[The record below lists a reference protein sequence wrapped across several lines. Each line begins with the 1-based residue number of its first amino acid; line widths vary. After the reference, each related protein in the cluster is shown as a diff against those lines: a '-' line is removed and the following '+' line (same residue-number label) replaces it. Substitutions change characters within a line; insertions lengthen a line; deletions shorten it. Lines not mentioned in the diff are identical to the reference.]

1 MIKLYTVNYRKV
13 AAELIILQAQDLTK
27 RFNGEEIF
35 SNVNMA
41 VQEKSRIALVGRNG
55 AGKSTL
61 VKMIIGEQSLDG
73 GQIVTKKNLSIG
85 YLAQDTGLD
94 SDKSIYDEMAAVF
107 AKLKQQERKIHE
119 LEAQMSDPSIDPASE
134 EYAQISSQY
143 DNIRADFEQH
153 NGYGYD
159 AEIRGVLH
167 GFGFG
172 QADYDRPI
180 NELSGG
186 QKTQLALAKLL
197 LEKPELLILDE
208 PTNHLDVE
216 TITWLEGYIQ
226 NYSGALLII
235 SHDRYFLDRIV
246 NEVYELANGTLL
258 HFTGNY
264 TDYTKKKE
272 ERVSQQ
278 WKEYEKQQAQIEKL
292 QTFVDKNIVRA
303 STTKQAQAR
312 RKQLEKMKRID
323 KPTADSK
330 TARFQFTPKS
340 KSGNNV
346 LNVTNAAVGYT
357 TILSEPIN
365 LDIKRHQAIA
375 IVGPNGVGKS
385 TLLKSILGIIPFI
398 KGQAYFGTGV
408 DTGYYDQ
415 EQASLHGN
423 KTVLSE
429 LWDDHPT
436 TPEGDIR
443 SILGSFLF
451 SGDDVAKMVHDLSG
465 GEKARLLLTK
475 LAMQHNNFLILDE
488 PTNHL
493 DIDSREVLEKA
504 LNQFDGTIL
513 FVSHDRYFIN
523 KIATSVVELSKK
535 GTETYLGNYDYYV
548 NKKDEMIAIKEHEA
562 QKQAEE
568 HPTETRTAPVTNDKK
583 NYQINKEEQKQQR
596 KLSREVADLEN
607 HLDSLT
613 QQKDQIEAKMT
624 EPDVFND
631 VGKLQDLQKELES
644 VNHQMEVTET
654 SWEEKSIQLEDMKSS

>member
-1 MIKLYTVNYRKV
+1 V
-13 AAELIILQAQDLTK
+13 ARSLIILQAQDLTK
-27 RFNGEEIF
+27 RFNGENIF
-35 SNVNMA
+35 SKVSLA
-41 VQEKSRIALVGRNG
+41 IQEKSRIALVGRNG

-61 VKMIIGEQSLDG
+61 VKMIIGDQSIDSG
-73 GQIVTKKNLSIG
+73 NVVTKKNLTIG
-85 YLAQDTGLD
+85 YLAQDTGLN
-94 SDKSIYDEMAAVF
+94 SEKSIYAEMESVF
-107 AKLKQQERKIHE
+107 ANLKKQETKLHQ
-119 LEAQMSDPSIDPASE
+119 LE
-134 EYAQISSQY
+134 AQISSPRMDTNSEEFKEISKQY

-167 GFGFG
+167 GFGFD

-216 TITWLEGYIQ
+216 TITWLEGYVQ

-246 NEVYELANGTLL
+246 NEVYELSNGTLN
-258 HFTGNY
+258 HYTGNY
-264 TDYTKKKE
+264 TDYTQKKE
-272 ERVSQQ
+272 QEVALQ
-278 WKEYEKQQAQIEKL
+278 WKAYEKQQSQIDKL

-312 RKQLEKMKRID
+312 RKQLEKMDRIE
-323 KPTADSK
+323 KPIGDSK
-330 TARFQFTPKS
+330 TARFAFTPTS

-346 LNVTNAAVGYT
+346 LNVNNAAVGYA
-357 TILSEPIN
+357 TILAEPIN

-398 KGQAYFGTGV
+398 KGTVQFGTGV

-415 EQASLHGN
+415 EQATLHPA

-504 LNQFDGTIL
+504 LNDFDGTIL

-523 KIATSVVELSKK
+523 KVATSVVELSKS
-535 GTETYLGNYDYYV
+535 GTTLYLGNYDYYV
-548 NKKDEMIAIKEHEA
+548 DKKAEQIAIKEHE
-562 QKQAEE
+562 QAKREAA
-568 HPTETRTAPVTNDKK
+568 HPEIQPVTPTTDDKK
-583 NYQINKEEQKQQR
+583 NYETNKQAQKQHR
-596 KLSREVADLEN
+596 KLAREVSNLEN
-607 HLDSLT
+607 QLDQLT
-613 QQKDQIEAKMT
+613 KSKDDVEKEMT
-624 EPDVFND
+624 KPDVFND
-631 VGKLQDLQKELES
+631 LEKLTHLQDQLNDLNRQI
-644 VNHQMEVTET
+644 NQTEAD
-654 SWEEKSIQLEDMKSS
+654 WEEKSIELEDFE

>member
-1 MIKLYTVNYRKV
+1 V
-13 AAELIILQAQDLTK
+13 AKHLIILQAQDLTK
-27 RFNGEEIF
+27 RFNGENIF
-35 SNVNMA
+35 SNVNLA
-41 VQEKSRIALVGRNG
+41 IQEKSRVALVGRNG

-61 VKMIIGEQSLDG
+61 VKMIIGEQSIDG
-73 GQIVTKKNLSIG
+73 GQISTKKNLTIG

-94 SDKSIYDEMAAVF
+94 SEKSIYAEMASVF
-107 AKLKQQERKIHE
+107 AGLKQQEAKLHE
-119 LEAQMSDPSIDPASE
+119 LEEQMGSQDLDPNSE
-134 EYAQISSQY
+134 EYETISSQY

-167 GFGFG
+167 GFGFEE
-172 QADYDRPI
+172 ADYDRPI
-180 NELSGG
+180 NKLSGG

-246 NEVYELANGTLL
+246 NEVYEMSQGTLH

-264 TDYTKKKE
+264 TDYTKKKDQMVE
-272 ERVSQQ
+272 QE
-278 WKEYEKQQAQIEKL
+278 WKEYEKQQAKIEKL

-312 RKQLEKMKRID
+312 RKQLEKMDKLG
-323 KPTADSK
+323 KPTGDAKS
-330 TARFQFTPKS
+330 ARFSFSPKS

-346 LNVTNAAVGYT
+346 LNVTDAAVGYT
-357 TILSEPIN
+357 SVLSEPVN
-365 LDIKRHQAIA
+365 LDVKRHQAIA

-385 TLLKSILGIIPFI
+385 TLLKSILGIIPFL
-398 KGQAYFGTGV
+398 KGKAQFGTGV

-415 EQASLHGN
+415 EQASLHES
-423 KTVLSE
+423 KTVLGE

-523 KIATSVVELSKK
+523 KIATAVVELSRQ
-535 GTETYLGNYDYYV
+535 GTTLYLGNYDYYV
-548 NKKDEMIAIKEHEA
+548 DKKDEQMAIKEHEA
-562 QKQAEE
+562 ENKAAGQPKPEA
-568 HPTETRTAPVTNDKK
+568 TVTTDKK
-583 NYQINKEEQKQQR
+583 NYELNKQAQKEHR
-596 KLSREVADLEN
+596 KLAREVSALETQ
-607 HLDSLT
+607 LDKLT
-613 QQKDQIEAKMT
+613 KSKDNIETEMT
-624 EPDVFND
+624 KPDVFND
-631 VGKLQDLQKELES
+631 LGKLQDLQKQLDETNAQIEDTES
-644 VNHQMEVTET
+644 H
-654 SWEEKSIQLEDMKSS
+654 WEEESLKLEDMD

>member
-1 MIKLYTVNYRKV
+1 MNARKV
-13 AAELIILQAQDLTK
+13 ASNLIILQAQDLTK

-61 VKMIIGEQSLDG
+61 VKMIIGEQSVDG
-73 GQIVTKKNLSIG
+73 GQVVKKKNLSIG

-94 SDKSIYDEMAAVF
+94 SDKSIYAEMAAVF
-107 AKLKQQERKIHE
+107 AKLKQQEQKIHE
-119 LEAQMSDPSIDPASE
+119 LEEQMSAATIDPNSE
-134 EYAQISSQY
+134 AYAQISSQY

-167 GFGFG
+167 GFGFE

-197 LEKPELLILDE
+197 LEKPDLLILDE

-226 NYSGALLII
+226 NYRGALLII

-246 NEVYELANGTLL
+246 NEIYELANGTLQ
-258 HFTGNY
+258 HFNGNY
-264 TDYTKKKE
+264 SDYTKKKATQL
-272 ERVSQQ
+272 SQQ
-278 WKEYEKQQAQIEKL
+278 WKEYEKQQTQIEKL

-312 RKQLEKMKRID
+312 RKQLEKMKRLD
-323 KPTADSK
+323 KPTDDTK
-330 TARFQFTPKS
+330 TARFRFTAKS

-357 TILSEPIN
+357 TILSEPVN
-365 LDIKRHQAIA
+365 LDVKRHQSIT

-398 KGQAYFGTGV
+398 KGAAQFGTGV

-415 EQASLHGN
+415 EQASLHAS

-443 SILGSFLF
+443 NILGSFLF

-475 LAMQHNNFLILDE
+475 LALQHNNFLILDE

-504 LNQFDGTIL
+504 LNNFDGTIL

-523 KIATSVVELSKK
+523 KIATSVVELSKD
-535 GTETYLGNYDYYV
+535 GTKTYLGNYDYYV
-548 NKKDEMIAIKEHEA
+548 DKKAELIAIKEHEA
-562 QKQAEE
+562 AKQQAQNPVE
-568 HPTETRTAPVTNDKK
+568 PKVTAATADKQ
-583 NYQINKEEQKQQR
+583 NYQINKQEQKEHR
-596 KLSREVADLEN
+596 KLTREVADLEAQ
-607 HLDSLT
+607 LDQFS
-613 QQKDQIEAKMT
+613 QSKEKIETEMT
-624 EPDVFND
+624 KPDVFND
-631 VGKLQDLQKELES
+631 VGKLQELQKQLEII
-644 VNHQMEVTET
+644 NNKINEAEA
-654 SWEEKSIQLEDMKSS
+654 SWEEKSLQLENMTN

>member
-1 MIKLYTVNYRKV
+1 M
-13 AAELIILQAQDLTK
+13 
-27 RFNGEEIF
+27 
-35 SNVNMA
+35 
-41 VQEKSRIALVGRNG
+41 GRNG

-312 RKQLEKMKRID
+312 RKQLEKK
-323 KPTADSK
+323 
-330 TARFQFTPKS
+330 
-340 KSGNNV
+340 
-346 LNVTNAAVGYT
+346 
-357 TILSEPIN
+357 
-365 LDIKRHQAIA
+365 
-375 IVGPNGVGKS
+375 
-385 TLLKSILGIIPFI
+385 
-398 KGQAYFGTGV
+398 
-408 DTGYYDQ
+408 
-415 EQASLHGN
+415 
-423 KTVLSE
+423 
-429 LWDDHPT
+429 
-436 TPEGDIR
+436 
-443 SILGSFLF
+443 
-451 SGDDVAKMVHDLSG
+451 
-465 GEKARLLLTK
+465 
-475 LAMQHNNFLILDE
+475 
-488 PTNHL
+488 
-493 DIDSREVLEKA
+493 
-504 LNQFDGTIL
+504 
-513 FVSHDRYFIN
+513 
-523 KIATSVVELSKK
+523 
-535 GTETYLGNYDYYV
+535 
-548 NKKDEMIAIKEHEA
+548 
-562 QKQAEE
+562 
-568 HPTETRTAPVTNDKK
+568 
-583 NYQINKEEQKQQR
+583 
-596 KLSREVADLEN
+596 
-607 HLDSLT
+607 
-613 QQKDQIEAKMT
+613 
-624 EPDVFND
+624 
-631 VGKLQDLQKELES
+631 
-644 VNHQMEVTET
+644 
-654 SWEEKSIQLEDMKSS
+654 

>member
-1 MIKLYTVNYRKV
+1 M
-13 AAELIILQAQDLTK
+13 IILQAQDLTK
-27 RFNGEEIF
+27 RFNGINIF
-35 SNVNMA
+35 SKVNLSI
-41 VQEKSRIALVGRNG
+41 QEKSRIALVGRNG

-61 VKMIIGEQSLDG
+61 VKMIIGEQSIDG
-73 GQIVTKKNLSIG
+73 GQITTKKNLTIG

-94 SDKSIYDEMAAVF
+94 SDKGIYEEMSSVF
-107 AKLKQQERKIHE
+107 AKLKEQETKIHE
-119 LEAQMSDPSIDPASE
+119 LEAQISTLDPKSDRFH
-134 EYAQISSQY
+134 QISATY
-143 DNIRADFEQH
+143 DTVRANFEQH

-167 GFGFG
+167 GFGFDKD
-172 QADYDRPI
+172 QYDKPI

-226 NYSGALLII
+226 NYSGSLLII

-246 NEVYELANGTLL
+246 NEVYDLANGTLR
-258 HFTGNY
+258 HYAGNY
-264 TDYTKKKE
+264 TQYTQKK
-272 ERVSQQ
+272 QQ
-278 WKEYEKQQAQIEKL
+278 EISLRWKEYEKQQTEISKL

-312 RKQLEKMKRID
+312 RKQLERMNRIE
-323 KPTADSK
+323 KPTSDSK
-330 TARFQFTPKS
+330 SVRFTFSPKS

-346 LNVTNAAVGYT
+346 LKVTDAAVGYT
-357 TILSEPIN
+357 KILSEPVN
-365 LDIKRHQAIA
+365 LDVKRNQAIA

-385 TLLKSILGIIPFI
+385 TLLKSILGIIPFL
-398 KGQAYFGTGV
+398 KGSAQFGTGV

-415 EQASLHGN
+415 EQASLHPS
-423 KTVLSE
+423 KTVLGE
-429 LWDDHPT
+429 VWDDHPT
-436 TPEGDIR
+436 TAEGGIR
-443 SILGSFLF
+443 SVLGSFLF

-504 LNQFDGTIL
+504 LNGFDGTIL

-523 KIATSVVELSKK
+523 KVASSVVELSQR
-535 GTETYLGNYDYYV
+535 GTTLYLGDYDYYV
-548 NKKDEMIAIKEHEA
+548 DKKDEQLAIKEHEQEKQGAA
-562 QKQAEE
+562 QLAAQA
-568 HPTETRTAPVTNDKK
+568 TTSTTDKK
-583 NYQINKEEQKQQR
+583 NYEVNKQNQKEVR
-596 KLSREVADLEN
+596 KLNREVTDLESQ
-607 HLDSLT
+607 LDELS
-613 QQKDQIEAKMT
+613 KSKNNIESQMAQP
-624 EPDVFND
+624 EVFND
-631 VGKLQDLQKELES
+631 LDKASDLQKKLEMID
-644 VNHQMEVTET
+644 QKIKETE
-654 SWEEKSIQLEDMKSS
+654 SKWEQKSLQLEDIE

>member
-1 MIKLYTVNYRKV
+1 MARS
-13 AAELIILQAQDLTK
+13 LIILQAQDLTK
-27 RFNGEEIF
+27 RFNGENIF
-35 SNVNMA
+35 SKVSLA
-41 VQEKSRIALVGRNG
+41 IQEKSRIALVGRNG

-61 VKMIIGEQSLDG
+61 VKMIIGDQSIDSG
-73 GQIVTKKNLSIG
+73 NVVTKKNLTIG
-85 YLAQDTGLD
+85 YLAQDTGLN
-94 SDKSIYDEMAAVF
+94 SEKSIYAEMESVF
-107 AKLKQQERKIHE
+107 ANLKKQETKLHQ
-119 LEAQMSDPSIDPASE
+119 LE
-134 EYAQISSQY
+134 AQISSPRMDTNSEEFKEISKQY

-167 GFGFG
+167 GFGFD

-216 TITWLEGYIQ
+216 TITWLEGYVQ

-246 NEVYELANGTLL
+246 NEVYELSNGTLN
-258 HFTGNY
+258 HYTGNY
-264 TDYTKKKE
+264 TDYTQKKE
-272 ERVSQQ
+272 QEVALQ
-278 WKEYEKQQAQIEKL
+278 WKAYEKQQSQIDKL

-312 RKQLEKMKRID
+312 RKQLEKMDRIE
-323 KPTADSK
+323 KPIGDSK
-330 TARFQFTPKS
+330 TARFAFTPTS

-346 LNVTNAAVGYT
+346 LNVNNAAVGYA
-357 TILSEPIN
+357 TILAEPIN

-398 KGQAYFGTGV
+398 KGTVQFGTGV

-415 EQASLHGN
+415 EQATLHPA

-504 LNQFDGTIL
+504 LNDFDGTIL

-523 KIATSVVELSKK
+523 KVATSVVELSKS
-535 GTETYLGNYDYYV
+535 GTTLYLGNYDYYV
-548 NKKDEMIAIKEHEA
+548 DKKAEQIAIKEHE
-562 QKQAEE
+562 QAKREAA
-568 HPTETRTAPVTNDKK
+568 HPEIQPVTPTTDDKK
-583 NYQINKEEQKQQR
+583 NYETNKQAQKQHR
-596 KLSREVADLEN
+596 KLAREVSNLEN
-607 HLDSLT
+607 QLDQLT
-613 QQKDQIEAKMT
+613 KSKDDVEKEMT
-624 EPDVFND
+624 KPDVFND
-631 VGKLQDLQKELES
+631 LEKLTHLQDQLNDLNRQI
-644 VNHQMEVTET
+644 NQTEAD
-654 SWEEKSIQLEDMKSS
+654 WEEKSIELEDFE

>member
-1 MIKLYTVNYRKV
+1 M
-13 AAELIILQAQDLTK
+13 IILQAQDLTK
-27 RFNGEEIF
+27 RFNGENIF
-35 SNVNMA
+35 SKVSLA
-41 VQEKSRIALVGRNG
+41 IQEKSRIALVGRNG

-61 VKMIIGEQSLDG
+61 VKMIIGDQSIDSG
-73 GQIVTKKNLSIG
+73 NVVTKKNLTIG
-85 YLAQDTGLD
+85 YLAQDTGLN
-94 SDKSIYDEMAAVF
+94 SEKSIYAEMESVF
-107 AKLKQQERKIHE
+107 ANLKKQETKLHQ
-119 LEAQMSDPSIDPASE
+119 LE
-134 EYAQISSQY
+134 AQISSPRMDANSEEFKEISKQY

-167 GFGFG
+167 GFGFD

-216 TITWLEGYIQ
+216 TITWLEGYVQ

-246 NEVYELANGTLL
+246 NEVYELSNGTL
-258 HFTGNY
+258 HHYTGNY
-264 TDYTKKKE
+264 TDYTQKKE
-272 ERVSQQ
+272 QEVALQ
-278 WKEYEKQQAQIEKL
+278 WKAYEKQQSQIDKL

-312 RKQLEKMKRID
+312 RKQLEKMDRIE
-323 KPTADSK
+323 KPIGDSK
-330 TARFQFTPKS
+330 TARFAFTPTS

-346 LNVTNAAVGYT
+346 LNVNNAAVGYA
-357 TILSEPIN
+357 TILAEPIN

-398 KGQAYFGTGV
+398 KGTAQFGTGV

-415 EQASLHGN
+415 EQATLHPA

-504 LNQFDGTIL
+504 LNDFDGTIL

-523 KIATSVVELSKK
+523 KVATSVVELSKS
-535 GTETYLGNYDYYV
+535 GTTLYLGNYDYYV
-548 NKKDEMIAIKEHEA
+548 DKKAEQIAIKEHE
-562 QKQAEE
+562 QAKREAA
-568 HPTETRTAPVTNDKK
+568 HPEIQPVTPTTDDKK
-583 NYQINKEEQKQQR
+583 NYETNKQAQKQHR
-596 KLSREVADLEN
+596 KLAREVSNLEN
-607 HLDSLT
+607 QLDQLT
-613 QQKDQIEAKMT
+613 KSKDDVEKEMT
-624 EPDVFND
+624 KPDVFND
-631 VGKLQDLQKELES
+631 LEKLTHLQDQLNDLNRQI
-644 VNHQMEVTET
+644 NQTEAD
-654 SWEEKSIQLEDMKSS
+654 WEEKSIELEDFE

>member
-1 MIKLYTVNYRKV
+1 M
-13 AAELIILQAQDLTK
+13 IILQAQDLTK
-27 RFNGEEIF
+27 RFNGENIF
-35 SNVNMA
+35 SNVNLA
-41 VQEKSRIALVGRNG
+41 IQEKSRVALVGRNG

-61 VKMIIGEQSLDG
+61 VKMIIGEQSIDG
-73 GQIVTKKNLSIG
+73 GQISTKKNLTIG

-94 SDKSIYDEMAAVF
+94 SEKSIYAEMASVF
-107 AKLKQQERKIHE
+107 AGLKQQEAKLHE
-119 LEAQMSDPSIDPASE
+119 LEEQMGSQDLDPNSE
-134 EYAQISSQY
+134 EYETISSQY

-167 GFGFG
+167 GFGFEE
-172 QADYDRPI
+172 ADYDRPI
-180 NELSGG
+180 NKLSGG

-246 NEVYELANGTLL
+246 NEVYEMSQGTLH

-264 TDYTKKKE
+264 TDYTKKKDQMVE
-272 ERVSQQ
+272 QE
-278 WKEYEKQQAQIEKL
+278 WKEYEKQQAKIEKL

-312 RKQLEKMKRID
+312 RKQLEKMDKLG
-323 KPTADSK
+323 KPTGDAKS
-330 TARFQFTPKS
+330 ARFSFSPKS

-346 LNVTNAAVGYT
+346 LNVTDAAVGYT
-357 TILSEPIN
+357 SVLSEPVN
-365 LDIKRHQAIA
+365 LDVKRHQAIA

-385 TLLKSILGIIPFI
+385 TLLKSILGIIPFL
-398 KGQAYFGTGV
+398 KGKAQFGTGV

-415 EQASLHGN
+415 EQASLHES
-423 KTVLSE
+423 KTVLGE

-523 KIATSVVELSKK
+523 KIATAVVELSRQ
-535 GTETYLGNYDYYV
+535 GTTLYLGNYDYYV
-548 NKKDEMIAIKEHEA
+548 DKKDEQMAIKEHEA
-562 QKQAEE
+562 ENKAAGQPKPEA
-568 HPTETRTAPVTNDKK
+568 TVTTDKK
-583 NYQINKEEQKQQR
+583 NYELNKQAQKEHR
-596 KLSREVADLEN
+596 KLAREVSALETQ
-607 HLDSLT
+607 LDKLT
-613 QQKDQIEAKMT
+613 KSKDNIETEMT
-624 EPDVFND
+624 KPDVFND
-631 VGKLQDLQKELES
+631 LGKLQDLQKQLDETNAQIEDTES
-644 VNHQMEVTET
+644 H
-654 SWEEKSIQLEDMKSS
+654 WEEESLKLEDMD

>member
-1 MIKLYTVNYRKV
+1 M
-13 AAELIILQAQDLTK
+13 IILQAQDLTK
-27 RFNGEEIF
+27 RFNGETIF
-35 SNVNMA
+35 SKVNLA
-41 VQEKSRIALVGRNG
+41 IQEKSRVALVGRNG

-61 VKMIIGEQSLDG
+61 VKMIIGEQSVDG
-73 GQIVTKKNLSIG
+73 GHIVTKKNLTIG

-94 SDKSIYDEMAAVF
+94 SDKSIYAEMESVF
-107 AKLKQQERKIHE
+107 AELKEQEAKLHS
-119 LEAQMSDPSIDPASE
+119 LEAQMGAQDPQSE
-134 EYAQISSQY
+134 AYETISSQY

-167 GFGFG
+167 GFGFDES
-172 QADYDRPI
+172 DYGRPI

-246 NEVYELANGTLL
+246 NEVYEMSQGTLH

-264 TDYTKKKE
+264 TDYTKKKDQLVE
-272 ERVSQQ
+272 QE
-278 WKEYEKQQAQIEKL
+278 WKEYEKQQAKIEKL

-312 RKQLEKMKRID
+312 RKQLEKMDKLQ
-323 KPTADSK
+323 KPTGNAKS
-330 TARFQFTPKS
+330 ARFSFSPQS

-346 LNVTNAAVGYT
+346 LNVANAAVGYT
-357 TILSEPIN
+357 SVLSEPIN
-365 LDIKRHQAIA
+365 LDVKRHQAIA

-385 TLLKSILGIIPFI
+385 TLLKSILGIIPFL
-398 KGQAYFGTGV
+398 KGKAQFGTGV

-415 EQASLHGN
+415 EQASLHGS
-423 KTVLSE
+423 KTVLDE

-523 KIATSVVELSKK
+523 KIATSVVELSRE
-535 GTETYLGNYDYYV
+535 GTTLYLGNYDYYV
-548 NKKDEMIAIKEHEA
+548 DKKDEQIAIKEHEA
-562 QKQAEE
+562 EKKAAGLPKPE
-568 HPTETRTAPVTNDKK
+568 AKVTTDKK
-583 NYQINKEEQKQQR
+583 NYELNKQAQKEHR
-596 KLSREVADLEN
+596 KIAREVASLETK
-607 HLDSLT
+607 LDELT
-613 QQKDQIEAKMT
+613 KSKDNIESEMT
-624 EPDVFND
+624 KPDVFND
-631 VGKLQDLQKELES
+631 LGKLQDLQKQLDAANAQIKETES
-644 VNHQMEVTET
+644 R
-654 SWEEKSIQLEDMKSS
+654 WEEESLKLEDIE

>member
-1 MIKLYTVNYRKV
+1 M
-13 AAELIILQAQDLTK
+13 IILQAQDLAK
-27 RFNGEEIF
+27 RFNGINIF
-35 SNVNMA
+35 SKVSLA
-41 VQEKSRIALVGRNG
+41 IQEKSRIALVGRNG

-61 VKMIIGEQSLDG
+61 VKMIIGQQPIDG
-73 GQIVTKKNLSIG
+73 GQITTKKNLTIG
-85 YLAQDTGLD
+85 YLAQDTGLN
-94 SDKSIYDEMAAVF
+94 SDKEIYEEMASVF
-107 AKLKQQERKIHE
+107 AGLKKQEHQIHKLEM
-119 LEAQMSDPSIDPASE
+119 QMSTLDPNSE
-134 EYAQISSQY
+134 TFQQISATY
-143 DNIRADFEQH
+143 DHIRADFEQH

-167 GFGFG
+167 GFGFDKD
-172 QADYDRPI
+172 QYAKPI

-246 NEVYELANGTLL
+246 NEVYELANGTLR
-258 HFTGNY
+258 HYTGNY
-264 TDYTKKKE
+264 TQYTQKRDQE
-272 ERVSQQ
+272 LSLR
-278 WKEYEKQQAQIEKL
+278 WKAYEKQQAEIAKL

-312 RKQLEKMKRID
+312 RKQLEKMNRIE
-323 KPTADSK
+323 KPTTGGK
-330 TARFQFTPKS
+330 TVRFRFVPKS

-346 LNVTNAAVGYT
+346 LKVSDAAVGYT
-357 TILSEPIN
+357 KVLSEPIN
-365 LDIKRHQAIA
+365 LDVKRNQAIA

-385 TLLKSILGIIPFI
+385 TLLKSILGIIPFL
-398 KGQAYFGTGV
+398 KGTAQFGTGV

-415 EQASLHGN
+415 EQASLHAS
-423 KTVLSE
+423 KTVLNE
-429 LWDDHPT
+429 VWDDHPT

-475 LAMQHNNFLILDE
+475 LAMQHNNFLVLDE

-493 DIDSREVLEKA
+493 DIDSREVLENA
-504 LNQFDGTIL
+504 LNDFDGTIL

-523 KIATSVVELSKK
+523 KVASSVVELSKA
-535 GTETYLGNYDYYV
+535 GTTLYLGDYDYYV
-548 NKKDEMIAIKEHEA
+548 DKKAEQLAIKEHEREKMGLD
-562 QKQAEE
+562 QPSN
-568 HPTETRTAPVTNDKK
+568 HPSPTTDKK
-583 NYQINKEEQKQQR
+583 NYEINKQAQKEAR
-596 KLSREVADLEN
+596 KLSREVHDLEN
-607 HLDSLT
+607 QLDQLSNAKTAVET
-613 QQKDQIEAKMT
+613 QMT
-624 EPDVFND
+624 QPDVFND
-631 VGKLQDLQKELES
+631 LKKSTELQSKLEELNQKIEQLE
-644 VNHQMEVTET
+644 NK
-654 SWEEKSIQLEDMKSS
+654 WEEKSLELEELE